1 MNLAI
6 CIAALVVF
14 ALITCVPIWLTR
26 PKRHYDP
33 IPEQMENPAKT
44 VYERGLAMRDI
55 EYQNRP
61 LPVEPY
67 TTHQINLNEPGDA
80 TFDLSPTPEP
90 EQPVVKAEVVTS
102 ITRYRDD
109 HGRFAKKV

>member
-1 MNLAI
+1 MNLVLW
-6 CIAALVVF
+6 IAALAVF
-14 ALITCVPIWLTR
+14 VLITCVPMWLIR

-67 TTHQINLNEPGDA
+67 SPYRVNLGEPGDA
-80 TFDLSPTPEP
+80 TFDLSPAPEP
-90 EQPVVKAEVVTS
+90 EQPVAKAEIVTS
-102 ITRYRDD
+102 ITRNRDD
-109 HGRFAKKV
+109 HGRFVKKA